1 MVVPRSQAQGLVL
14 TVDVAANGLTFDV
27 EQFGDSAAPPV
38 LLIMGLAM
46 PAAAWPDDFIERL
59 LLHGLRVIR
68 FDNRDA
74 GGSAR
79 VRAVRRQSV
88 QVAMARALMRLPV
101 HAAYTLD
108 DMADDAAGVLDAL
121 GIPRA
126 HVVGASMGGM
136 IAQVL
141 AARRPDRVATL
152 TSIMSSSGNPSP
164 RVALGSS
171 RALRALLRRPGRL
184 DNVESIT
191 EHLMHVF
198 GVIGSPGFR
207 AEPRA
212 MRAQMAK
219 VAGRGYDPAGAERQL
234 LAILA
239 SGDRRPILER
249 ITAPTLVIHGADD
262 PLVPVAAGIDTANH
276 IHGAQLKI
284 IPGMGHDFAPSLQA
298 MIADSIAAHIR
309 RTPIVHEADVT
320 QPGTTQPADAAS
332 ASV

>member
-1 MVVPRSQAQGLVL
+1 M
-14 TVDVAANGLTFDV
+14 TNVAANGLTLAV
-27 EQFGDSAAPPV
+27 EEFGDPAAPPV

-46 PAAAWPDDFIERL
+46 PAAAWPDEFIDRL
-59 LLHGLRVIR
+59 LQHGLRVIR

-79 VRAVRRQSV
+79 VRGGRRQNV
-88 QVAMARALMRLPV
+88 QVAVARALMRLPV
-101 HAAYTLD
+101 HSTYTLE

-121 GIPRA
+121 GIERA

-141 AARRPDRVATL
+141 AARRPARVATL

-171 RALRALLRRPGRL
+171 RALRVLLRRPGRL

-191 EHLMHVF
+191 EHLMYVF

-207 AEPRA
+207 SEPNA
-212 MRAQMAK
+212 MRVHIAK
-219 VAGRGYDPAGAERQL
+219 VARRGYDPAGAERQL

-239 SGDRRPILER
+239 SGDRRPLLER

-262 PLVPVAAGIDTANH
+262 PLVPVAAGIDTAKH

-284 IPGMGHDFAPSLQA
+284 IPGMGHDFAPSLQP

-309 RTPIVHEADVT
+309 RALILVEAGFTRADTAQTALATPA
-320 QPGTTQPADAAS
+320 
-332 ASV
+332 

>member
-1 MVVPRSQAQGLVL
+1 M
-14 TVDVAANGLTFDV
+14 DVAANGLTFDV
-27 EQFGDSAAPPV
+27 EQFGDAGAPPV

-46 PAAAWPDDFIERL
+46 PAAAWPDEFIARL
-59 LLHGLRVIR
+59 MQHGLRVIR

-79 VRAVRRQSV
+79 VRGARRQNV
-88 QVAMARALMRLPV
+88 QVAIARALMRLPV

-108 DMADDAAGVLDAL
+108 DMADDAAGILDAL
-121 GIPRA
+121 GIGRA

-141 AARRPDRVATL
+141 AARRPERVATL

-171 RALRALLRRPGRL
+171 RALRVLLRRPGRL

-191 EHLMHVF
+191 KHLMHVF

-207 AEPRA
+207 AEPHV
-212 MRAQMAK
+212 MRAHMTKIAQ
-219 VAGRGYDPAGAERQL
+219 RGYDPAGAERQL

-239 SGDRRPILER
+239 SGDRRTLLGR

-262 PLVPVAAGIDTANH
+262 PLVPPAAGIDTARH
-276 IHGAQLKI
+276 IRGAQLKI
-284 IPGMGHDFAPSLQA
+284 IPGMGHDFAPSLQP
-298 MIADSIAAHIR
+298 MIADSIAAHIGR
-309 RTPIVHEADVT
+309 VPILLEADVIR
-320 QPGTTQPADAAS
+320 PVSAEPADAAS
-332 ASV
+332 APA

>member
-1 MVVPRSQAQGLVL
+1 
-14 TVDVAANGLTFDV
+14 VDVTANGLTFDV
-27 EQFGDSAAPPV
+27 EEFGDPAAPPV

-46 PAAAWPDDFIERL
+46 PAAAWPDEFVERL
-59 LLHGLRVIR
+59 LQHRLRVIR

-79 VRAVRRQSV
+79 VRGARRQNV
-88 QVAMARALMRLPV
+88 RVAIARALLRLPV

-121 GIPRA
+121 GIARA

-141 AARRPDRVATL
+141 AARRPERVATL

-171 RALRALLRRPGRL
+171 RALRVLLRRPRRL

-198 GVIGSPGFR
+198 GIIGSPGFR
-207 AEPRA
+207 AEPHA
-212 MRAQMAK
+212 MRVHMVR
-219 VAGRGYDPAGAERQL
+219 VAERGYDAAGAERQL

-239 SGDRRPILER
+239 SGDRRTLLER

-262 PLVPVAAGIDTANH
+262 PLVPVAAGIDTARH
-276 IHGAQLKI
+276 IQGAQLKI
-284 IPGMGHDFAPSLQA
+284 IPGMGHDFAPSLQP
-298 MIADSIAAHIR
+298 MIADSIAALIR
-309 RTPIVHEADVT
+309 RVPVLPETDVDR
-320 QPGTTQPADAAS
+320 PGTKQPADAAPASTS
-332 ASV
+332 AL

>member
-1 MVVPRSQAQGLVL
+1 VN
-14 TVDVAANGLTFDV
+14 VAANGLTFDV
-27 EQFGDSAAPPV
+27 EQVGDPAAPPV

-46 PAAAWPDDFIERL
+46 PSAAWPDEFIERL
-59 LLHGLRVIR
+59 LQHDLRVIR

-79 VRAVRRQSV
+79 VRGAPRQNV
-88 QVAMARALMRLPV
+88 QVAIARALMRLPV

-108 DMADDAAGVLDAL
+108 DMADDAAGVLEAL
-121 GIPRA
+121 GIARA

-141 AARRPDRVATL
+141 AARRPERVATL

-171 RALRALLRRPGRL
+171 RALRVLLRRPGRL
-184 DNVESIT
+184 DNVDSVT

-207 AEPRA
+207 AEPRIL
-212 MRAQMAK
+212 RAQMTK
-219 VAGRGYDPAGAERQL
+219 VARRGYDPAGAERQL

-239 SGDRRPILER
+239 SGDRRALLAR

-262 PLVPVAAGIDTANH
+262 PLVPVAAGIDTARH
-276 IHGAQLKI
+276 IRGAQLKI
-284 IPGMGHDFAPSLQA
+284 IPGMGHDFAPSLQP
-298 MIADSIAAHIR
+298 MIADAIASHVR
-309 RTPIVHEADVT
+309 RVPILREANVTRTGPTQWTDVEST
-320 QPGTTQPADAAS
+320 
-332 ASV
+332 SV